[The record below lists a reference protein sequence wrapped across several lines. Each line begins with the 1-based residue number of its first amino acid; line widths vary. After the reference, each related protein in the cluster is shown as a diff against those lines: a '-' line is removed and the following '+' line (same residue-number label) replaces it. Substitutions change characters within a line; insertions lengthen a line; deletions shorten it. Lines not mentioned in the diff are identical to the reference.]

1 MLSTF
6 IVLNVTSLQYTV
18 VILLPVPWRM
28 NKKASICK
36 YIQKDLTKNTK
47 KLSLKPHS
55 VPMCLDNNKNK
66 IKEALV
72 FIFRYFV

>member
-1 MLSTF
+1 
-6 IVLNVTSLQYTV
+6 
-18 VILLPVPWRM
+18 M

-47 KLSLKPHS
+47 KTFSKTTLS
-55 VPMCLDNNKNK
+55 LDNNKNK

-72 FIFRYFV
+72 FIFSYFV